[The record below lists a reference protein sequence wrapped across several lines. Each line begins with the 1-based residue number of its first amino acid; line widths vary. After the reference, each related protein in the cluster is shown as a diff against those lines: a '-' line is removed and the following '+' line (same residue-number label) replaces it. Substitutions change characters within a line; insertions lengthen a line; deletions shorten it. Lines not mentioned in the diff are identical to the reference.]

1 MTIADEVRAGV
12 LSIKGLSRLID
23 DNLRVA
29 ADLDITIHYHNDKNT
44 LDIIGEL
51 RRFGSVI
58 HSRNYQGKYLH
69 TRIANLHA
77 DVHYILLRI
86 EQREKKERQRL
97 SVVRDNQE
105 SPRSQAGP

>member
-1 MTIADEVRAGV
+1 V

-23 DNLRVA
+23 DNLRLA

-44 LDIIGEL
+44 ADIVGEL

-58 HSRNYQGKYLH
+58 YTKRYKGKYLH

-77 DVHYILLRI
+77 EVHYILMDI
-86 EQREKKERQRL
+86 EQREKKERQHLANARTQQEPP
-97 SVVRDNQE
+97 RD
-105 SPRSQAGP
+105 QAGPWAAKKQ